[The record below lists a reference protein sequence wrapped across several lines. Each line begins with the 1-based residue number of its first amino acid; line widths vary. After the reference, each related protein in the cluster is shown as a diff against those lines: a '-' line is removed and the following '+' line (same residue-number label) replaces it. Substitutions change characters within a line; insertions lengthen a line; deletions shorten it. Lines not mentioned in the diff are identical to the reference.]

1 MNSKSMKY
9 TIIVHGGAWD
19 IPVEYHEAHKKGV
32 RNALKK
38 GIAVLSNKGSAIDA
52 CLEAVKYLENDPT
65 FDAGT
70 GAFLNDQGEVE
81 LDAIIMNGK
90 DLSLGSVLAVKDV
103 KNPVGLANLVR
114 TETEHCVLASEGAS
128 RFAKNQGVNLVKPEE
143 LLTGRELDRYNELLE
158 NGHISAKRFF
168 DKPSKMG
175 TVGAVAFDQ
184 EGNIACATSTGG
196 TPNKMAGR
204 VGDTPLVGSG
214 AYANSYAGASTTGW
228 GESIMKVLMAKT
240 AVDGIEFE
248 KTAKESTDRA
258 IQKLA
263 DEVDGLGGVILIDKD
278 GIPAVSFN
286 TPFMARAAANQEGIL
301 FVEV

>member
-1 MNSKSMKY
+1 MKY

-19 IPVEYHEAHKKGV
+19 IPVEYHEAHKNGVEKALEKG
-32 RNALKK
+32 L
-38 GIAVLSNKGSAIDA
+38 AVLSKKGSAIDA
-52 CLEAVKYLENDPT
+52 CIEAVRYLENDPT

-103 KNPVGLANLVR
+103 KNPVDLANLVR
-114 TETEHCVLASEGAS
+114 TETEHCVLASAGAS
-128 RFAKNQGVNLVKPEE
+128 QFAKKQGVNLVKPEE
-143 LLTGRELDRYNELLE
+143 LLTGRELERYKELLK
-158 NGHISAKRFF
+158 NGHMSAKRFF

-175 TVGAVAFDQ
+175 TVGAVAVDQ

-214 AYANSYAGASTTGW
+214 AYANKYAGASTTGW

-240 AVDGIEFE
+240 AVDGVEFG
-248 KTAKESTDRA
+248 KSAKESTDKA
-258 IQKLA
+258 IEKLQS
-263 DEVDGLGGVILIDKD
+263 EVNGLGGVILIDDK
-278 GIPAVSFN
+278 GEASVSFN
-286 TPFMARAAANQEGIL
+286 TPFMARAAGNESGVL

>member
-1 MNSKSMKY
+1 MNNKIMKY

-19 IPVEYHEAHKKGV
+19 IPEEYHEAHKNGVEKALEKG
-32 RNALKK
+32 L
-38 GIAVLSNKGSAIDA
+38 AVLSKKGSAIDA
-52 CLEAVKYLENDPT
+52 CIEAVRYLENDPT

-103 KNPVGLANLVR
+103 KNPVDLANLVR
-114 TETEHCVLASEGAS
+114 SETEHCVLASEGAS
-128 RFAKNQGVNLVKPEE
+128 QFAKKQGVNLVKPEE
-143 LLTGRELDRYNELLE
+143 LLTGRELERYNELLK
-158 NGHISAKRFF
+158 NGHMSAKRFF

-184 EGNIACATSTGG
+184 DGNIACATSTGG

-214 AYANSYAGASTTGW
+214 AYANKYAGASTTGW

-240 AVDGIEFE
+240 AVDGVEFG
-248 KTAKESTDRA
+248 KSAKESTDKA
-258 IQKLA
+258 IEKLQS
-263 DEVDGLGGVILIDKD
+263 EVNGLGGVILIDDK
-278 GIPAVSFN
+278 GEASVSFN
-286 TPFMARAAANQEGIL
+286 TPFMARAAGNESGVL